1 MSQELLPIR
10 AGGVASQG
18 TATSTAQV
26 NLTVI
31 NSTISGNT
39 AVTDSGNVS
48 GWGGGVDVDDK
59 TNLVVANSTLSGN
72 RAARYGGGL
81 YSMLGSR
88 VTMTNST
95 VSRNSAVQRGSGMAT
110 GCATLKLSRTL
121 VSGNTA
127 LKGAEVSTAEEG
139 CQVAALSFNFY
150 GHSGLSK
157 AEAFHIFDPGPADLT
172 ATANGNRP
180 KPLAGILSTTL
191 ASNGGPTR
199 THALVAGSPAL
210 DIVTDGSC
218 PPPPTDQRGIIRPR
232 DGNADGALIC
242 DIGAFER

>member
-1 MSQELLPIR
+1 
-10 AGGVASQG
+10 
-18 TATSTAQV
+18 
-26 NLTVI
+26 VI

-59 TNLVVANSTLSGN
+59 TNLAVTNSTLSGN
-72 RAARYGGGL
+72 RAERYGGGL

-95 VSRNSAVQRGSGMAT
+95 VSRNSAIQRGGGMAT
-110 GCATLKLSRTL
+110 GCATIKLSRTL

-127 LKGAEVSTAEEG
+127 PKGAEVSTAEEG
-139 CQVAALSFNFY
+139 CQVATLSFNLY
-150 GHSGLSK
+150 GHSNLIK
-157 AEAFHIFDPGPADLT
+157 ADAFHIFDPGPTDLI

-180 KPLAGILSTTL
+180 KPLAGILNTTL

-218 PPPPTDQRGIIRPR
+218 PPPATDQRGVRRPR
-232 DGNADGALIC
+232 DGNADGAPIC
-242 DIGAFER
+242 DIGAFEG